1 MFIKEDVHKINTP
14 TWVRLNEDARKF
26 LHRTDFIQKFGGE
39 FVEYRLSGKNMLKW
53 QVTEDYSDNT
63 DHYIIQTPE
72 DKIEIVEVFS
82 KFCRENEL
90 NKAAMYGTL
99 RGDRNH
105 HKGYKLIKKPE

>member
-1 MFIKEDVHKINTP
+1 MFIKEEVNKINSP
-14 TWVRLNEDARKF
+14 TWVRVNEDARKV
-26 LHRTDFIQKFGGE
+26 LHRKAFIQKFGGE
-39 FVEYRLSGKNMLKW
+39 FVEYRRSGKNMLKW
-53 QVTEDYSDNT
+53 QLTEDYSDKS
-63 DHYIIQTPE
+63 DQYIIQTPE
-72 DKIEIVEVFS
+72 NTIEIVEVFS